1 MKKDFNQYISFF
13 NRNYFLIR
21 RINSLTNDEMIGL
34 LAKGDIFLLLISLQ
48 ISNNIKKSIQA
59 QRLSSYDLY
68 YSLTSPSS
76 KSPLGLKLAQTHT
89 ILCLIF
95 IK

>member
-34 LAKGDIFLLLISLQ
+34 MAKGDIFLLLISLQ
-48 ISNNIKKSIQA
+48 ISNNIKKSIQSN
-59 QRLSSYDLY
+59 RLSCYDLY
-68 YSLTSPSS
+68 YSLTPPSS
-76 KSPLGLKLAQTHT
+76 ESPLGLKHAQTHT